1 MPKPLLQTP
10 FPPSSVGPFNQ
21 SISSIV
27 HQPRNIHRAT
37 SSSAVFLNVS
47 YPPSPTQPI
56 PQSNV
61 LVHTIRHLLLPH
73 ASIPLL
79 PIIKPTVAPIG
90 FQSPPLDRL
99 SQPGTTAC
107 SADTDCIRCGMG
119 ATGWHGVRTDRL
131 RLTPVDAF
139 NEQLVFGFRKRLH
152 FIKHLPEQL
161 IYMTL
166 RCFHIPSRG
175 YYQFQL
181 SIAYVSI
188 FGNLLWMVDV

>member
-99 SQPGTTAC
+99 SQLSTTAIC
-107 SADTDCIRCGMG
+107 DAGWGPLVGM
-119 ATGWHGVRTDRL
+119 ASVPTACVWHL
-131 RLTPVDAF
+131 LTHLMNNWF
-139 NEQLVFGFRKRLH
+139 LVF
-152 FIKHLPEQL
+152 ESD
-161 IYMTL
+161 YTL
-166 RCFHIPSRG
+166 
-175 YYQFQL
+175 
-181 SIAYVSI
+181 
-188 FGNLLWMVDV
+188 